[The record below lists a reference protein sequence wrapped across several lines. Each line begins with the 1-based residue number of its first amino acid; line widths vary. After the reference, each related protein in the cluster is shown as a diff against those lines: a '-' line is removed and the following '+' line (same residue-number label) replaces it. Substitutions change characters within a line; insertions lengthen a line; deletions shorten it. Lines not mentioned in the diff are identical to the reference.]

1 MPTWGADFEEM
12 DRLDVTQVK
21 WPVGFAKP
29 VRKNMTKKKRIR
41 TGSAKSMQAH
51 KGTRR
56 IGPKSSH
63 TEIEPLHQPDYLLE
77 DHPELGIPL
86 MEQNVGSPKK
96 ERRAK
101 K

>member
-1 MPTWGADFEEM
+1 M
-12 DRLDVTQVK
+12 K
-21 WPVGFAKP
+21 
-29 VRKNMTKKKRIR
+29 KKKRIR
-41 TGSAKSMQAH
+41 TASAKSMQAP

-56 IGPKSSH
+56 IAPKSSH
-63 TEIEPLHQPDYLLE
+63 AENEPLHQPDYLLE

-86 MEQNVGSPKK
+86 MEQNGGSPKK